1 MKKLLLTY
9 LFLVPSLMAF
19 GQITYNVTT
28 ITELRNA
35 IISANS
41 DGAVSIINLENASY
55 TVGRFGNGPDGGGI
69 AFPEITENFD
79 LIINGDESDITVA
92 TTGTYR
98 LFYVTSTGRL
108 ILNKLFLYNG
118 QPEDDYAA
126 GAVYNE
132 GYLEANNVLFQGH
145 RSGGNDGNNAGAIY
159 NEGDAYFRTC
169 EFVSNVAQ
177 GLGGLRGGAIFNTGL
192 SSTLTV
198 EQCTFYQNSAIG
210 RGSALG
216 INNGSVDVI
225 NSTFYENT
233 DEAIYLAGGQLV
245 LNSCTISGNEANN
258 FGGDNGTVVNEG
270 GSLFLRYNIIGQNE
284 TSGGSLVITDPNVY
298 DIKGSFTDFGY
309 NVIGQ
314 FNTGSLAGTSV
325 NTSIL
330 FFDFP
335 GFGYNGSS
343 IVRTIPILASSPALD
358 FVPTSQGSLPGY
370 DQRGYVYEGAA
381 ADAGAYELNGT
392 TITSIATGNWSEA
405 GIWSNNDGPFSSLPT
420 IIATGTVV
428 TMNQNGSTGG
438 LEIDGGGNLNA
449 GTFNLSISG
458 DFNASTSP
466 SNSLAN
472 LSNANIFF
480 SNVATYTDPVGLD
493 FGNVTVSGS
502 SLDLANP
509 LRARSMTINNTRTL
523 NANGNIIEIFGT
535 GGTVW
540 SQLGTFNP
548 GGAGQTV
555 TFTGAAP
562 TINGTNFQNLTINS
576 SGTAT
581 SLNDLTM
588 AEQLD
593 VTAGSFVGGV
603 LVQTNGDITINTT
616 GNVDQSDMDSQ
627 GGNISVISSAGSLTL
642 GDVTS
647 DAGAIT
653 LNAAV
658 NINSAGQNVAAGGGD
673 LNFNVGGDIFL
684 SAFSSAS
691 ISGGGDI
698 NAVVGGDMTLTTG
711 IDASGDGTGPGN
723 ITLNITG
730 SLLATDGD
738 LNITSEGQGGGNLT
752 LNAFDISPLLDLSF
766 SGPAGGGGSVS
777 VTTTGTAPV
786 VFSDIDVS
794 GASDSGDIDL
804 VLGGGFTIN
813 SNINMFSAFSNSS
826 FTATVNGLV
835 TVQNIDTSADGN
847 AGDISITTTGAV
859 VAGDLSADGVGTG
872 GIIDINAGGD
882 IATGVVSST
891 ILFGGGNG
899 GNVTIG
905 STSGSVQTTS
915 IATNNAGG
923 SGNGGNVTI
932 NSSGT
937 VTVGTVNTS
946 CPDIAGSLNITAAG
960 DISLTGFSA
969 GSGGDAGT
977 LNISSTGG
985 DVTITNAIS
994 LNAPNDGGQIDITA
1008 NNGLVTV
1015 SDLTS
1020 SSSFADGPIT
1030 ITAGSI
1036 SAGNINTNNN
1046 VRLEA
1051 LSGNALAGNI
1061 ATTGQGGGD
1070 ITVISSANTSLG
1082 SLTADSFDGVGGTVD
1097 LTSAGDIILGSVSAS
1112 SGNDNGGNI
1121 IISAD
1126 GNIDSPNPNI
1136 SLNASGTVNFSSGG
1150 SISITSQGQIL
1161 DPLVLDASGD
1171 ATGGSVNI
1179 NSANTV
1185 IMNTLDLGA
1194 QFTGGSIIADIGGD
1208 LTFNVDL
1215 DLESTDAFGSAGDAT
1230 FNIAGDLIFA
1240 PSFGIAASAP
1250 QNAGTVDI
1258 TVGNNASIGAIEMSS
1273 QDANGGTLNIAA
1285 TTGQVAFDYINT
1297 QSTNADGGSVTLSA
1311 FTNVIGSAS
1320 FSNLNGNNASI
1331 STVGAT
1337 SSGSVFISHNDG
1349 NPQDFE
1355 ISQGATSN
1363 GLFSSLAA
1371 DPLVASDNF
1380 LNSTVVGGN
1389 YTSGDTRVVIRSP
1402 GPPFVTTWQTTTP
1415 GESITVPTLGG
1426 PYLYD
1431 VDWGD
1436 GSPVETGFT
1445 GNAQHNYATA
1455 GTYTVSIS
1463 GTFPRIYFADGGDKD
1478 KIRTIEQWGN
1488 IAWTSMGQAFQGC
1501 SNLTYNASDVP
1512 DLTLVTDIS
1521 LMFAGATSFNGDI
1534 SAWNTTG
1541 ITFML
1546 GTFSGATSFNQNLT
1560 GWNVSNVTTMQE
1572 LFSGATSFNNGEAPG
1587 ASGSPLSWT
1596 TTSLQNTNAMFL
1608 GASSFNQNVNSWDVS
1623 GVTDMFRM
1631 FESATV
1637 FNQPLNTWDVSLV
1650 TSMGSMFK
1658 NATAFNQP
1666 LNSATW
1672 NTANVVNFGEMFF
1685 GASAF
1690 DQPLDNNWSVAST
1703 VNLVQMFAFA
1713 TSFNQPLN
1721 QWGAT
1726 KPSNA
1731 PIVLMFEGAT
1741 SFNQP
1746 LSAWNV
1752 SGTDNMFGIFKN
1764 AAAFDQDLSGW
1775 DVTGVTV
1782 AGASMEELFDNSGM
1796 SPTSYDATLLG
1807 WSAQTVQPNITLGAL
1822 GLNYCDPTGRDIL
1835 TNATN
1840 SWTIN
1845 DNGGLIDP
1853 AAVPQ
1858 ASQLII
1864 CDGDSFDFNIG
1875 SGVQT
1880 GYTYKLYSSFVDLG
1894 NRGNEIGTWTE
1905 GTPLSAVTLTAGSNG
1920 IVVGDNL
1927 LIVVAED
1934 NSSICE
1940 VILDA
1945 SLTITVNPLPT
1956 VAISGDATICEGES
1970 TDLLFTLTGT
1980 GPYDVTYNDGTVDVD
1995 LIGISDGHLESVAPT
2010 SATTY
2015 TLISVADAN
2024 NCSPATVTGSVQVT
2038 VNPLPTVAI
2047 GGDATIC
2054 EGESTD
2060 LLFTLT
2066 GTGPYDVTYNDGTVD
2081 VDLIGI
2087 SNGHLESVTPT
2098 STTTYTLISVA
2109 DANNCSPATVTGSAV
2124 VTVNLLPTVA
2134 IGGDAT
2140 ICEGE
2145 STDLL
2150 FTLTGAGPF
2159 DVTYNDGTV
2168 DIDLIGISDGHLESV
2183 APTST
2188 TTYTLISVADAN
2200 SCSPATVTGLAEVTV
2215 NPLPTVAISGD
2226 VTICDGE
2233 STDLLFTLTGTGS
2246 FDVTYNDG
2254 TVDVDLIGIS
2264 DGHLESV
2271 APTSTTTYTL
2281 ISVVDANSCSPVAV
2295 TGSAT
2300 VTINPAPTVSISGDA
2315 TICEGESTDLL
2326 FTLTGAGPYDVTY
2339 NDGSNDINLTSISDG
2354 HLEPVTPTVTT
2365 TYTLVSLVDANNCSS
2380 SGVAG
2385 SVTVTVNPLPVITLD
2400 AQGPFCLTD
2409 ATTDLVA
2416 TPSGGTWSG
2425 TGITDAATGT
2435 FDPAGV
2441 GAGTYTITYEISEN
2455 GCTDFASIEVSVLD
2469 TPDASINPAGPFCTS
2484 DAPVNLTSV
2493 NSGGTWSGSGITDQ
2507 AAGTFDPN
2515 QSGTGLITVTY
2526 TLELG
2531 GCSDVQTLNIEV
2543 NESPE
2548 VVIGEVSAICISDA
2562 PITLTATPSGGIWS
2576 GPGITDANNGTFD
2589 PTVAGLGTSTI
2600 SYSVNNNGC
2609 SGESEIEIEIL
2620 SLPENATAING
2631 PDFLCTGDEALYTT
2645 TAISGATQYEWQT
2658 PSGTIVTDLP

>member
-1 MKKLLLTY
+1 MKKFLLTY

-98 LFYVTSTGRL
+98 FFYVTSTGRL

-335 GFGYNGSS
+335 NFGYNGSGF
-343 IVRTIPILASSPALD
+343 VRTIPILASSPALD
-358 FVPTSQGSLPGY
+358 LVPTSQGSLPGY

-392 TITSIATGNWSEA
+392 TITSIATGNWSEDR
-405 GIWSNNDGPFSSLPT
+405 IWSNNDGPFSSLPT

-428 TMNQNGSTGG
+428 TMDQNGSTGG
-438 LEIDGGGNLNA
+438 LTIDGGGNLNA

-480 SNVATYTDPVGLD
+480 SNVGTYTDPVGLD
-493 FGNVTVSGS
+493 FGNVTISGA

-523 NANGNIIEIFGT
+523 NANGNNIEIFGT

-642 GDVTS
+642 GDVTTG
-647 DAGAIT
+647 AGDCSFTANGDIT
-653 LNAAV
+653 LA
-658 NINSAGQNVAAGGGD
+658 
-673 LNFNVGGDIFL
+673 L
-684 SAFSSAS
+684 
-691 ISGGGDI
+691 
-698 NAVVGGDMTLTTG
+698 
-711 IDASGDGTGPGN
+711 IDAS
-723 ITLNITG
+723 
-730 SLLATDGD
+730 AF
-738 LNITSEGQGGGNLT
+738 GQGGTVSINSGAGSIDVNT
-752 LNAFDISPLLDLSF
+752 ITTESTGGSSSGGDVNITT
-766 SGPAGGGGSVS
+766 SGPAGDITLGGNILTSGENGAGSVFINS
-777 VTTTGTAPV
+777 PQST
-786 VFSDIDVS
+786 VS
-794 GASDSGDIDL
+794 GSSTNIESLATFGF
-804 VLGGGFTIN
+804 GFTIE
-813 SNINMFSAFSNSS
+813 
-826 FTATVNGLV
+826 V
-835 TVQNIDTSADGN
+835 TGR
-847 AGDISITTTGAV
+847 
-859 VAGDLSADGVGTG
+859 DGVTG
-872 GIIDINAGGD
+872 FANI
-882 IATGVVSST
+882 TGR
-891 ILFGGGNG
+891 

-905 STSGSVQTTS
+905 SNLGDVSVTDVDSNGGSLEISASGNISAGALSTTFGNAFGNLNMNGSGNATVTSITTGPSTSGSGDISVLLGGSFDVTS
-915 IATNNAGG
+915 GLLSSATNSATAAGAIDITAGG
-923 SGNGGNVTI
+923 DFVASAASLLDLISTDGSTDGGSITLNIGGNILDPLSFRTDGATTAGNVSVSTTGSGATNISTLTMTGGPGGNGSFAANVGGDLIISDVNGVNTSVFFGTGRPVDVSAEGNISISGPINSSSSNGDGGNISLTSNSGEVLFSYINAQSPSANGGNVT
-932 NSSGT
+932 
-937 VTVGTVNTS
+937 
-946 CPDIAGSLNITAAG
+946 
-960 DISLTGFSA
+960 
-969 GSGGDAGT
+969 
-977 LNISSTGG
+977 
-985 DVTITNAIS
+985 
-994 LNAPNDGGQIDITA
+994 
-1008 NNGLVTV
+1008 
-1015 SDLTS
+1015 
-1020 SSSFADGPIT
+1020 
-1030 ITAGSI
+1030 
-1036 SAGNINTNNN
+1036 
-1046 VRLEA
+1046 
-1051 LSGNALAGNI
+1051 
-1061 ATTGQGGGD
+1061 
-1070 ITVISSANTSLG
+1070 
-1082 SLTADSFDGVGGTVD
+1082 
-1097 LTSAGDIILGSVSAS
+1097 
-1112 SGNDNGGNI
+1112 
-1121 IISAD
+1121 
-1126 GNIDSPNPNI
+1126 
-1136 SLNASGTVNFSSGG
+1136 
-1150 SISITSQGQIL
+1150 
-1161 DPLVLDASGD
+1161 
-1171 ATGGSVNI
+1171 
-1179 NSANTV
+1179 
-1185 IMNTLDLGA
+1185 
-1194 QFTGGSIIADIGGD
+1194 
-1208 LTFNVDL
+1208 
-1215 DLESTDAFGSAGDAT
+1215 
-1230 FNIAGDLIFA
+1230 
-1240 PSFGIAASAP
+1240 
-1250 QNAGTVDI
+1250 
-1258 TVGNNASIGAIEMSS
+1258 
-1273 QDANGGTLNIAA
+1273 
-1285 TTGQVAFDYINT
+1285 
-1297 QSTNADGGSVTLSA
+1297 LSA
-1311 FTNVIGSAS
+1311 LTNVIGSAS

-1331 STVGAT
+1331 STVGGT

-1572 LFSGATSFNNGEAPG
+1572 LFSGATSFNNGEASG

-1596 TTSLQNTNAMFL
+1596 TSSLQNTNAMFL

-1746 LSAWNV
+1746 LSAWDV

-1807 WSAQTVQPNITLGAL
+1807 WSAQTVQPNIVLGVA
-1822 GLNYCDPTGRDIL
+1822 GLNFCDPTGRDVL
-1835 TNATN
+1835 LAAPNN
-1840 SWTIN
+1840 WTIIG
-1845 DNGGLIDP
+1845 DNPLVDRG
-1853 AAVPQ
+1853 AVPQ
-1858 ASQLII
+1858 ASQLTI

-1880 GYTYKLYSSFVDLG
+1880 GYTYKLYSEFVDLG
-1894 NRGNEIGTWTE
+1894 NRGNQIGTWTE
-1905 GTPLSAVTLTAGSNG
+1905 GAPLSAVTLTAGSNG
-1920 IVVGDNL
+1920 IVIGDNL

-1956 VAISGDATICEGES
+1956 VVISGDATICEGES

-1980 GPYDVTYNDGTVDVD
+1980 GPYDVTYNDGTADVD

-2010 SATTY
+2010 STTSY

-2024 NCSPATVTGSVQVT
+2024 SCSPATVTGSVEVT

-2047 GGDATIC
+2047 GGGATIC

-2098 STTTYTLISVA
+2098 STTTY
-2109 DANNCSPATVTGSAV
+2109 
-2124 VTVNLLPTVA
+2124 
-2134 IGGDAT
+2134 
-2140 ICEGE
+2140 
-2145 STDLL
+2145 
-2150 FTLTGAGPF
+2150 
-2159 DVTYNDGTV
+2159 
-2168 DIDLIGISDGHLESV
+2168 
-2183 APTST
+2183 
-2188 TTYTLISVADAN
+2188 
-2200 SCSPATVTGLAEVTV
+2200 
-2215 NPLPTVAISGD
+2215 
-2226 VTICDGE
+2226 
-2233 STDLLFTLTGTGS
+2233 
-2246 FDVTYNDG
+2246 
-2254 TVDVDLIGIS
+2254 
-2264 DGHLESV
+2264 
-2271 APTSTTTYTL
+2271 
-2281 ISVVDANSCSPVAV
+2281 
-2295 TGSAT
+2295 
-2300 VTINPAPTVSISGDA
+2300 
-2315 TICEGESTDLL
+2315 
-2326 FTLTGAGPYDVTY
+2326 
-2339 NDGSNDINLTSISDG
+2339 
-2354 HLEPVTPTVTT
+2354 
-2365 TYTLVSLVDANNCSS
+2365 
-2380 SGVAG
+2380 
-2385 SVTVTVNPLPVITLD
+2385 
-2400 AQGPFCLTD
+2400 
-2409 ATTDLVA
+2409 
-2416 TPSGGTWSG
+2416 
-2425 TGITDAATGT
+2425 
-2435 FDPAGV
+2435 
-2441 GAGTYTITYEISEN
+2441 
-2455 GCTDFASIEVSVLD
+2455 
-2469 TPDASINPAGPFCTS
+2469 
-2484 DAPVNLTSV
+2484 
-2493 NSGGTWSGSGITDQ
+2493 
-2507 AAGTFDPN
+2507 
-2515 QSGTGLITVTY
+2515 
-2526 TLELG
+2526 
-2531 GCSDVQTLNIEV
+2531 
-2543 NESPE
+2543 
-2548 VVIGEVSAICISDA
+2548 
-2562 PITLTATPSGGIWS
+2562 
-2576 GPGITDANNGTFD
+2576 
-2589 PTVAGLGTSTI
+2589 
-2600 SYSVNNNGC
+2600 
-2609 SGESEIEIEIL
+2609 
-2620 SLPENATAING
+2620 
-2631 PDFLCTGDEALYTT
+2631 
-2645 TAISGATQYEWQT
+2645 
-2658 PSGTIVTDLP
+2658 